1 MKSKTLMYGME
12 LLVMLDEIDKEISF
26 KQLEEKAKIKGDE
39 LRELLKYLKQ
49 KEYIVWKNPFF
60 IGSLERIEIIDTD
73 KIKIIPKGM
82 EVVLGKRDY
91 FTEGEKILR
100 EERLIETSKKKDKIK
115 VIFDSN
121 IYDLIANGTLN
132 VSLLFTKKDDFEF
145 YITHIQIDE
154 INKCPD
160 EDKRARLFLFKSKLS
175 PIVIPTESFILGTSR
190 LGEARLGD
198 GKILEEIRKE
208 NLNHTEDALIGETAI
223 KNNLLLITE
232 DNQLKKKVISLNGKV
247 MDLEEF
253 KECLNRKD

>member
-1 MKSKTLMYGME
+1 MKSETLMYGME
-12 LLVMLDEIDKEISF
+12 LLVILDGIDKEISF
-26 KQLEEKAKIKGDE
+26 KELEEKTKIKGNE

-49 KEYIVWKNPFF
+49 KGYIAWKNPLF

-91 FTEGEKILR
+91 FTEGKKVAE
-100 EERLIETSKKKDKIK
+100 KKDKIK
-115 VIFDSN
+115 VILDSN
-121 IYDLIANGTLN
+121 IYDLIANGSLN
-132 VSLLFTKKDDFEF
+132 INLLFAKKDVFEF

-175 PIVIPTESFILGTSR
+175 PIVISTESFILGTSR

-208 NLNHTEDALIGETAI
+208 NSNHTEDALIGETAI
-223 KNNLLLITE
+223 KNNLLLVTE
-232 DNQLKKKVISLNGKV
+232 DNQLKNKVISLKGRAIN
-247 MDLEEF
+247 LEEF
-253 KECLNRKD
+253 KESLR